1 MTKNLE
7 LKMTLQ
13 FKHATLSNGLDVIA
27 EINDAS
33 HSAALGFMVKAGS
46 RDESADLA
54 GVSHFLEHMMFKGT
68 PTRNSQQVNEEFDA
82 MGAKNN
88 AFTSNEVTC
97 YWAQV
102 LPEFTERALDLLAD
116 MMRPSLRV
124 EDFDME
130 KKVILE
136 EISLYL
142 DRPNHVLFEAV
153 MADHFQNHSMA
164 GSVLG
169 TKESI
174 TALGRDAMK
183 TYFDGRYGPGNMV
196 LAAAGKIDFE
206 EFVKL
211 AEKYC
216 GHWKHLDVQRVYTE
230 PLLTPKRRHIS
241 DPKLKRHYIAG
252 LCPGPS
258 AQDDARYPAMVL
270 SDVLGDHE
278 GSRLFW
284 ALVEPGLADEA
295 DFSFYPHDRTGS
307 FLVYAS
313 CDPERAAQVEG
324 ILLNELNKVLNE
336 GLTEEEVQRS
346 KTKIE
351 SGTVLQGESTLSRMR
366 GLASRWI
373 YNREYKSLEED
384 LAKLE
389 SITRKSMLGV
399 ATAHHFAPM
408 TLTTL
413 GPGV

>member
-1 MTKNLE
+1 MLT
-7 LKMTLQ
+7 
-13 FKHATLSNGLDVIA
+13 FKQAQLSNGLDIVA
-27 EINDAS
+27 EINDNA
-33 HSAALGFMVKAGS
+33 HSAALGFMVKTGS
-46 RDESADLA
+46 RDESPEVA

-68 PTRNSQQVNEEFDA
+68 ATRNSQQVNEEFDE

-102 LPEFTERALDLLAD
+102 LPEFTGRALGLLSD
-116 MMRPSLRV
+116 MLRPSLRTD
-124 EDFDME
+124 DFDME

-136 EISLYL
+136 EIALYL
-142 DRPNHVLFEAV
+142 DRPAHVLFEAV
-153 MADHFQNHSMA
+153 MADHFEKHPMA
-164 GSVLG
+164 NSVLG
-169 TKESI
+169 SKESVGG
-174 TALGRDAMK
+174 LSREQMK
-183 TYFDGRYGPGNMV
+183 AYFDARYGPGNMV
-196 LAAAGKIDFE
+196 LAASGRIDFD
-206 EFVKL
+206 EFVRQ
-211 AEKYC
+211 ADGFC
-216 GHWKHLDVQRVYTE
+216 GKWSPVNVQRAYSN
-230 PLLTPKRRHIS
+230 PILRPKRRHLR

-258 AQDDARYPAMVL
+258 AQDDARYAAMVL

-313 CDPERAAQVEG
+313 CDPERAEQVEG
-324 ILLNELNKVLNE
+324 ILLGELQKVLKE

-351 SGTVLQGESTLSRMR
+351 SATVLQGESTLGRMR
-366 GLASRWI
+366 GLASRWT
-373 YNREYKSLEED
+373 YNREYRSLEED

-389 SITRKSMLGV
+389 SITRDDLV
-399 ATAHHFAPM
+399 AVAAGTGFSPM
-408 TLTTL
+408 TITTL
-413 GPGV
+413 GPGEK

>member
-1 MTKNLE
+1 MPTF
-7 LKMTLQ
+7 Q
-13 FKHATLSNGLDVIA
+13 HASLSNGLDVIA
-27 EINDAS
+27 EINPAA
-33 HSAALGFMVKAGS
+33 HSAALGFMVKTGS
-46 RDESADLA
+46 RDEAPELA

-68 PTRNSQQVNEEFDA
+68 ASRNSQQVNEEFDA

-102 LPEFTERALDLLAD
+102 LPEFTPRALDLLAD
-116 MMRPSLRV
+116 MMRPALRAD
-124 EDFDME
+124 DFDME

-136 EISLYL
+136 ES
-142 DRPNHVLFEAV
+142 HVLFEAI
-153 MADHFQNHSMA
+153 MADHFEAHPMA
-164 GSVLG
+164 NSVLG
-169 TKESI
+169 SKDSVGGL
-174 TALGRDAMK
+174 ARNDMK
-183 TYFDGRYGPGNMV
+183 AYFDARYGPGNMV
-196 LAAAGKIDFE
+196 LAAAGNLDFDQ
-206 EFVKL
+206 FVKD
-211 AEKYC
+211 AEKTC
-216 GHWKHLDVQRVYTE
+216 GHWAPVNVRRAYPAPTLR
-230 PLLTPKRRHIS
+230 PKRRHIR

-295 DFSFYPHDRTGS
+295 DFSFYPHDQTGS

-313 CDPERAAQVEG
+313 CDPDRAAHVES
-324 ILLNELNKVLNE
+324 ILLGELDKVVTH
-336 GLTEEEVQRS
+336 GLTDEEVQRS

-351 SGTVLQGESTLSRMR
+351 SGTVLQGESTLGRMR
-366 GLASRWI
+366 GLASRWT
-373 YNREYKSLEED
+373 YNREYRSLEQD

-389 SITRKSMLGV
+389 SITKADLMAV
-399 ATAHHFAPM
+399 ATASRFSPM

-413 GPGV
+413 GPGE

>member
-1 MTKNLE
+1 
-7 LKMTLQ
+7 MTLT
-13 FKHATLSNGLDVIA
+13 FKHAQLKNGLDIVA
-27 EINDAS
+27 EINPAS
-33 HSAALGFMVKAGS
+33 HSAALGFMVKTGS
-46 RDESADLA
+46 RDEAAEVA

-68 PTRNSQQVNEEFDA
+68 ATRNSQQVNEEFDA

-102 LPEFTERALDLLAD
+102 LPEFTERALNLLAD
-116 MMRPSLRV
+116 MMRPALRQD
-124 EDFDME
+124 DFDME
-130 KKVILE
+130 KKVIVE

-142 DRPNHVLFEAV
+142 DRPAHVLFEAV
-153 MADHFQNHSMA
+153 MADHFQNHPMA
-164 GSVLG
+164 ASVLG

-174 TALGRDAMK
+174 TALTREQMK
-183 TYFDGRYGPGNMV
+183 QYFDSRYGPGNMV
-196 LAAAGKIDFE
+196 LAAAGNIDFD

-216 GHWKHLDVQRVYTE
+216 GHWDRVNVQRAYTH
-230 PLLTPKRRHIS
+230 PVLTAKRKHIH

-295 DFSFYPHDRTGS
+295 DFSFYPHDHIGS

-324 ILLNELNKVLNE
+324 ILLNELNKVLKE

-351 SGTVLQGESTLSRMR
+351 SGTVLQGESTLGRMR
-366 GLASRWI
+366 GLASRWT
-373 YNREYKSLEED
+373 YNREYRSLEED
-384 LAKLE
+384 LALLE
-389 SITRKSMLGV
+389 SITKQSLVDV
-399 ATAHHFAPM
+399 AGKNRFGPM

-413 GPGV
+413 GPGVGAEG

>member
-1 MTKNLE
+1 
-7 LKMTLQ
+7 MTLQ
-13 FKHATLSNGLDVIA
+13 FKHAKLSNGLDVIA
-27 EINDAS
+27 EINTAS
-33 HSAALGFMVKAGS
+33 HSSALGFMVKAGS
-46 RDESADLA
+46 RDESPDLA
-54 GVSHFLEHMMFKGT
+54 GVSHFLEHMIFKGT

-102 LPEFTERALDLLAD
+102 LPEFTERALALLSD
-116 MMRPSLRV
+116 MMRPSLRND
-124 EDFDME
+124 DFDME
-130 KKVILE
+130 KKVIIE

-153 MADHFQNHSMA
+153 MADHFHNHAMA

-169 TKESI
+169 SKESI
-174 TALGRDAMK
+174 TALQRDAMK
-183 TYFDGRYGPGNMV
+183 NYFDSRYGPGNMV
-196 LAAAGKIDFE
+196 LAAAGNIDFDA
-206 EFVKL
+206 FVKL

-216 GHWKHLDVQRVYTE
+216 GHWKHLDVQRVYTP
-230 PLLTPKRRHIS
+230 PLLSPKRRHMH

-258 AQDDARYPAMVL
+258 AQEEARYPAMVL
-270 SDVLGDHE
+270 ADVLGDHE

-284 ALVEPGLADEA
+284 ALIEPGLADEA
-295 DFSFYPHDRTGS
+295 DFSFYPHDQTGS
-307 FLVYAS
+307 FLIYAS
-313 CDPERAAQVEG
+313 CDPERAQQVEG
-324 ILLNELNKVLNE
+324 ILLDELNKVLKD

-373 YNREYKSLEED
+373 YNHEYRSLEED
-384 LAKLE
+384 LSKLE
-389 SITRKSMLGV
+389 SITRNSMLSV
-399 ATAHHFAPM
+399 ATEHHFAPM

-413 GPGV
+413 GPGD

>member
-1 MTKNLE
+1 MLTFKKTQ
-7 LKMTLQ
+7 LK
-13 FKHATLSNGLDVIA
+13 NGLDVIA
-27 EINDAS
+27 EINPAS
-33 HSAALGFMVKAGS
+33 HSAALGFMVKTGS
-46 RDESADLA
+46 RDEAPEVA

-68 PTRNSQQVNEEFDA
+68 ATLNSQQVNEEFDA

-102 LPEFTERALDLLAD
+102 LPEFTERCLALLSD
-116 MMRPSLRV
+116 MMRPALRP

-136 EISLYL
+136 EIALYL
-142 DRPNHVLFEAV
+142 DRPSHVLFEAV
-153 MADHFQNHSMA
+153 MADHFGNHPMA
-164 GSVLG
+164 ASVLG

-174 TALGRDAMK
+174 TALSQPQMK
-183 TYFDGRYGPGNMV
+183 TYFDSRYGPGNMV
-196 LAAAGKIDFE
+196 LAAAGNLDFD

-216 GHWKHLDVQRVYTE
+216 GHWPRVNVQRAY
-230 PLLTPKRRHIS
+230 PAPILKPKRHHIS

-258 AQDDARYPAMVL
+258 AQDESRYPAMVL
-270 SDVLGDHE
+270 SDVMGDHE

-295 DFSFYPHDRTGS
+295 DFSFYPHDKTGS

-313 CDPERAAQVEG
+313 CDPERAQQVEG
-324 ILLNELNKVLNE
+324 ILLGELNKLLKE
-336 GLTEEEVQRS
+336 GLTPDEVQRS
-346 KTKIE
+346 KNKIE
-351 SGTVLQGESTLSRMR
+351 SGTVLQGESTLARMR
-366 GLASRWI
+366 GLASRWT
-373 YNREYKSLEED
+373 YNREYRSLEED

-389 SITRKSMLGV
+389 SISRQSLLDV
-399 ATAHHFAPM
+399 AASHQFGPM
-408 TLTTL
+408 TITTL
-413 GPGV
+413 GPTP

>member
-1 MTKNLE
+1 MMLTFKKAQ
-7 LKMTLQ
+7 LK
-13 FKHATLSNGLDVIA
+13 NGLDVVA
-27 EINDAS
+27 EINPSS
-33 HSAALGFMVKAGS
+33 HSSAVGFMVKTGS
-46 RDESADLA
+46 RDESPDVA

-68 PTRNSQQVNEEFDA
+68 ATRNSQQVNEEFDA

-102 LPEFTERALDLLAD
+102 LPEFTERALALLSD
-116 MMRPSLRV
+116 MMRPALRP

-136 EISLYL
+136 EIALYL
-142 DRPNHVLFEAV
+142 DRPSHILFEAV
-153 MADHFQNHSMA
+153 MADHFENHPMA
-164 GSVLG
+164 KSVLG
-169 TKESI
+169 SKESI
-174 TALGRDAMK
+174 TALSRDQMK
-183 TYFDGRYGPGNMV
+183 TYFDARYGPGNMV
-196 LAAAGKIDFE
+196 LAAAGNIDFD

-216 GHWKHLDVQRVYTE
+216 GHWPRVSVQRAYPAPT
-230 PLLTPKRRHIS
+230 LHQKRRHIQ
-241 DPKLKRHYIAG
+241 DAKLKRHYIAG

-295 DFSFYPHDRTGS
+295 DFSFYPHDKTGS
-307 FLVYAS
+307 FLIYAS

-324 ILLNELNKVLNE
+324 ILLNELNKVVKE
-336 GLTEEEVQRS
+336 GLTLDEVQRS
-346 KTKIE
+346 KNKIE
-351 SGTVLQGESTLSRMR
+351 TGTVLQGESTLARMR
-366 GLASRWI
+366 GLASRWT
-373 YNREYKSLEED
+373 YNREYRSLEED

-389 SITRKSMLGV
+389 SINKDALVNV
-399 ATAHHFAPM
+399 AGADKFGPM
-408 TLTTL
+408 TITTL
-413 GPGV
+413 GPGT

>member
-1 MTKNLE
+1 MLTFKQAK
-7 LKMTLQ
+7 LK
-13 FKHATLSNGLDVIA
+13 NGLDLVA
-27 EINDAS
+27 EIHDHAQ
-33 HSAALGFMVKAGS
+33 SAALGFMVKTGS
-46 RDESADLA
+46 RDETPDLA

-68 PTRNSQQVNEEFDA
+68 AKRNSQQVNEEFDA

-116 MMRPSLRV
+116 MMRPSLN
-124 EDFDME
+124 EDDFNME

-136 EISLYL
+136 EIALYL
-142 DRPNHVLFEAV
+142 DRPAHVLFEAV
-153 MADHFQNHSMA
+153 MADHFQNHPMA
-164 GSVLG
+164 NSVLG
-169 TKESI
+169 TKDSI
-174 TALGRDAMK
+174 TALAQPSMRN
-183 TYFDGRYGPGNMV
+183 YFDSRYGPGNMV
-196 LAAAGKIDFE
+196 LAAAGKIDFDQ
-206 EFVKL
+206 FVAL

-216 GHWKHLDVQRVYTE
+216 GHWKTVNAPRQYPPTILK
-230 PLLTPKRRHIS
+230 PKRRHIT

-270 SDVLGDHE
+270 SDVLGDNE

-295 DFSFYPHDRTGS
+295 DFSFYPHDQTGS

-313 CDPERAAQVEG
+313 CDPERAKVVEE
-324 ILLNELNKVLNE
+324 ILLNELQKVVKE
-336 GLTEEEVQRS
+336 GLTDDEIQRS
-346 KTKIE
+346 KNKIE
-351 SGTVLQGESTLSRMR
+351 SGTVLQGESPLGRMR

-373 YNREYKSLEED
+373 YNKEYRSLEED

-389 SITRKSMLGV
+389 SITKKEMQSI
-399 ATAHHFAPM
+399 ANDSAFTPM

-413 GPGV
+413 GPT

>member
-1 MTKNLE
+1 MLT
-7 LKMTLQ
+7 
-13 FKHATLSNGLDVIA
+13 FKHAKLSNGLDVVA
-27 EINDAS
+27 EINQAA
-33 HSAALGFMVKAGS
+33 HSAALGFMVKTGS
-46 RDESADLA
+46 RDEPPDVA

-68 PTRNSQQVNEEFDA
+68 ARRNSQQVNEEFDA

-116 MMRPSLRV
+116 MMRPALRT

-136 EISLYL
+136 EIALYL
-142 DRPNHVLFEAV
+142 DRPSHVLFEAV
-153 MADHFQNHSMA
+153 MADHFDKHSMA
-164 GSVLG
+164 RSVLG
-169 TKESI
+169 SKESVG
-174 TALGRDAMK
+174 ALSREQMK
-183 TYFDGRYGPGNMV
+183 TYFDSRYGPGNMV
-196 LAAAGKIDFE
+196 LAASGNIDFDL
-206 EFVKL
+206 FVTQ

-216 GHWKHLDVQRVYTE
+216 GKWSPVNVRRSYTT
-230 PLLTPKRRHIS
+230 PILQPKRRHIR

-258 AQDDARYPAMVL
+258 AQDDARYAAMML

-295 DFSFYPHDRTGS
+295 DFSFYPHDQIGS

-313 CDPERAAQVEG
+313 CDPDRGEQVEG
-324 ILLNELNKVLNE
+324 ILLGELAKVLKE
-336 GLTEEEVQRS
+336 GLTDEEIQRS
-346 KTKIE
+346 KNKIE
-351 SGTVLQGESTLSRMR
+351 SGIVMQGESTLGRMR
-366 GLASRWI
+366 GLASRWT
-373 YNREYKSLEED
+373 YNHEYRSLEED

-389 SITRKSMLGV
+389 SITKDDIIAV
-399 ATAHHFAPM
+399 AAASGFAPM
-408 TLTTL
+408 TITTL
-413 GPGV
+413 GPTEK